1 MQLNVKRT
9 DPRAVLPT
17 YATEGSACFD
27 IYAIA
32 AKADEHNNAVF
43 LQTGLIFEIPEGYA
57 LMIYSRSGQ
66 GFKNDTRL
74 SNCVGVIDSDYTG
87 EVGIKLVCDRPTG
100 EYPPIDL
107 TKAQAQAMLVQVPR
121 AVLTEV
127 DTVKETVRGANGFGS
142 TDNKKA

>member
-9 DPRAVLPT
+9 SPAAVLPT
-17 YATEGSACFD
+17 YATPGAACFD
-27 IYAIA
+27 IYPTDFEY
-32 AKADEHNNAVF
+32 DEKINAVIF
-43 LQTGLIFEIPEGYA
+43 ETDLVFEIPEGYA

-87 EVGIKLVCDRPTG
+87 AVKVKLVCDRLTG
-100 EYPPIDL
+100 EYPDFDMK
-107 TKAQAQAMLVQVPR
+107 KAIAQAMLVQAPQ

-127 DTVKETVRGANGFGS
+127 DTVKETARGANGFGS
-142 TDNKKA
+142 TDKKKA